1 MIRAL
6 AEERGCTILPMSTV
20 SEEGINDV
28 KTVACNLLL
37 EHRVERKTA
46 KLATRSEEILGRI
59 NVARPTPRDD
69 KVRWRASWLQ

>member
-1 MIRAL
+1 MQRKLDDLAPERQAMIRAL

-46 KLATRSEEILGRI
+46 KLDTRRQGPL
-59 NVARPTPRDD
+59 AR
-69 KVRWRASWLQ
+69 WLQ